1 MGHML
6 ARGQDKF
13 DKCNGKRIVM
23 FFVRVTF
30 SYVVLYHS
38 VVSNRIALGDLY
50 QVPLMH
56 GLMSLNVIPMT
67 IIRHSSKNFLLCM
80 MIMI

>member
-1 MGHML
+1 ML
-6 ARGQDKF
+6 TRGQGGF
-13 DKCNGKRIVM
+13 DKRNGKRIVM
-23 FFVRVTF
+23 FFVQVIF
-30 SYVVLYHS
+30 SYVVLYHF

-67 IIRHSSKNFLLCM
+67 IIRHSSKYFLLCL